1 MKGVCK
7 NLARLLHDVVALI
20 YPPQC
25 HLCFGV
31 EVSEHCRF
39 ICEPCWQR
47 ITNET
52 LPRLR
57 ASSLLQPLEIPI
69 SNCDFDLA
77 AWHYRGT
84 MQMLIPQM
92 KYHNAH
98 PSFAKIF
105 GALAAQRMAPVLEKW
120 LTPQTFLLPV
130 PLHPVRQRERGFNQ
144 SELIAR
150 AFAAEWQLEL
160 LPRALVRTR
169 YTKQQ
174 ARFVDRDARL
184 NNVHA
189 AFAVRRN
196 VRLEGSEVILIDDV
210 ITSGATMSA
219 CAQVLRAAGAK
230 SVGAVALARGGGTL
244 MNFDDQNR

>member
-1 MKGVCK
+1 MKGACK
-7 NLARLLHDVVALI
+7 NIARLLHDVVALI

-31 EVSEHCRF
+31 EVSQHCRF

-57 ASSLLQPLEIPI
+57 ESSRVLPLETPI
-69 SNCDFDLA
+69 VNCDFDLA

-84 MQMLIPQM
+84 MAMLIPQM

-120 LTPQTFLLPV
+120 LSPQTLLLPV
-130 PLHPVRQRERGFNQ
+130 PLHSVRQRERGFNQ

-150 AFAAEWQLEL
+150 AFAEAWQLEL
-160 LPRALVRTR
+160 SPHALVRIR

-174 ARFVDRDARL
+174 ARFVEHEDRRR
-184 NNVHA
+184 NVQE
-189 AFAVRRN
+189 AFAVRRK
-196 VRLEGSEVILIDDV
+196 VPLEGSEVVLVDDV

-230 SVGAVALARGGGTL
+230 RVGAVALARGGGVL
-244 MNFDDQNR
+244 